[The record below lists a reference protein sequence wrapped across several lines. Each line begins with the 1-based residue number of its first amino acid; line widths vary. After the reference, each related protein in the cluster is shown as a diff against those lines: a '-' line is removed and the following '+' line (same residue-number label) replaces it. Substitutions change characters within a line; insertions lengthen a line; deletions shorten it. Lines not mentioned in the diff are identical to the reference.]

1 MYRYCLLLLSLFF
14 CNSCVYSQKG
24 NTEQELKNTLVNDEP
39 RNKNTLR
46 IMFYNIENLFD
57 TIDDPHKNDN
67 EFLPEGTNKWNSFRF
82 YKKLKN
88 TYKVITAV
96 GGWDAP
102 EIIGFCEIENRYV
115 LEQLISKTP
124 LRNNNY
130 EIAHYESPDQRGI
143 DVGLIYRPDKFTLI
157 ESQPLQVAF
166 ENDTDFKTR
175 DVLYVKG
182 IALNKDTLHIFVNHW
197 PSRRGGE
204 SESEPKRIQAASIV
218 RNKIEAIFKQ
228 NNSANIIVMG
238 DLNDYPDNRSI
249 NEILQAKKIKE
260 TKPLELANLMY
271 EKHEQHE
278 GSHKYQSHWGC
289 LDQMI
294 VSPIML
300 DEMNSLQVKDKK
312 ATIYRNDFLLKAD
325 DRYMGNEPFR
335 TYEGPKYTGG
345 FSDHLPVFLD
355 ITTK

>member
-1 MYRYCLLLLSLFF
+1 L
-14 CNSCVYSQKG
+14 
-24 NTEQELKNTLVNDEP
+24 
-39 RNKNTLR
+39 
-46 IMFYNIENLFD
+46 
-57 TIDDPHKNDN
+57 
-67 EFLPEGTNKWNSFRF
+67 NKWNSFRF
-82 YKKLKN
+82 NKKLKN

-157 ESQPLQVAF
+157 ESLPLQVAF

-218 RNKIEAIFKQ
+218 RNKIDAIFKQ
-228 NNSANIIVMG
+228 NKNANIIIMG

-271 EKHEQHE
+271 EKHELHE

-300 DEMNSLQVKDKK
+300 DEINSLQVKDKK
-312 ATIYRNDFLLKAD
+312 ATIYRNDFLLKDD